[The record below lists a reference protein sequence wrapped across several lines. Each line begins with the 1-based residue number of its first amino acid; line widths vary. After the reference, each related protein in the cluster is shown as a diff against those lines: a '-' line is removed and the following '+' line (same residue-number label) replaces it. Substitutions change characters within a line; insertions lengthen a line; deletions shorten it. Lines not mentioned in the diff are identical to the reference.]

1 MGPPEFLQMMKS
13 EGNAWRK
20 RQPSVFGRSRRRRFH
35 SRCPSLDR
43 AMPISFSDLPDQ
55 IVLRILSLAFQNQ
68 IVTFFPKGRS
78 STGVACSLPPCPLT
92 SKQIARVAKHVPIR
106 LLSVQLEWERSPQIV
121 RLLHSLR
128 CPIQILDFSD
138 GLTSR
143 FIDWTPMLEFI
154 TQCPHPDQVQ
164 TVRMIH
170 RQQCG
175 CSSKGTVS
183 QCSHLQGIIS
193 KVQKRMPQC
202 KGCSQL

>member
-1 MGPPEFLQMMKS
+1 
-13 EGNAWRK
+13 
-20 RQPSVFGRSRRRRFH
+20 
-35 SRCPSLDR
+35 
-43 AMPISFSDLPDQ
+43 MPIRFSDLPDQ

-68 IVTFFPKGRS
+68 IVTFFPKDRF

-106 LLSVQLEWERSPQIV
+106 LLSVQLEQERSLQIV

-138 GLTSR
+138 GLPSSGH
-143 FIDWTPMLEFI
+143 DWTPMLKFI

-170 RQQCG
+170 QRVGQCG

-202 KGCSQL
+202 KVVVSSDRG